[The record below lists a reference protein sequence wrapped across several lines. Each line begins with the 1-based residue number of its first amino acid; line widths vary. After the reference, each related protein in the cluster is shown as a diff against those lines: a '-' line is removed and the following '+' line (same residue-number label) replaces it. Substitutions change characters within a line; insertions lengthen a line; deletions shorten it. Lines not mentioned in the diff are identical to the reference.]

1 MAISNP
7 RNVAPLAKGDLR
19 GDCYDM
25 VCSVLGVKYDT
36 YRMSVG
42 PKPRVNAPIPSVRH
56 TVRTQ
61 SNVEA
66 YFWPV
71 AGVKPSV
78 CILDLII
85 SIGYITAQIFDM
97 ALLRGNS
104 GKKTMNSRHILQ
116 QHHK

>member
-1 MAISNP
+1 
-7 RNVAPLAKGDLR
+7 
-19 GDCYDM
+19 M
-25 VCSVLGVKYDT
+25 VRSVLDVKYDT

-42 PKPRVNAPIPSVRH
+42 PKPRVKAPIPSVRH

-61 SNVEA
+61 SSVEA

-85 SIGYITAQIFDM
+85 SIGYITAQIFIWNYYGETM
-97 ALLRGNS
+97 EE
-104 GKKTMNSRHILQ
+104 KKKMNSRHSQQ